1 MLVIKKIMLDTN
13 IFDKIPDFIDE
24 MKDSIRKGYEYY
36 ITVVQVEELS
46 KIPESKE
53 GKRFKSEEILSD
65 LKVEVLP
72 SSSIF
77 HGESGRVLNSNSI
90 DDSIIAATSVYEGC
104 TLVTEDKELYR
115 YMKEDNLEV
124 MYFDEFLLGISG

>member
-36 ITVVQVEELS
+36 ITVVQVEGLS

-65 LKVEVLP
+65 LEVEVLP

-77 HGESGRVLNSNSI
+77 HGESGRVLNSI

>member
-1 MLVIKKIMLDTN
+1 MLAIKKIMLDTN

-24 MKDSIRKGYEYY
+24 MKDSIREGYEYY

-53 GKRFKSEEILSD
+53 GKRFKSEEILSR

-77 HGESGRVLNSNSI
+77 HGESDRALNSI

-104 TLVTEDKELYR
+104 TLVTEDKELYE
-115 YMKEDNLEV
+115 YMKEDNLKV
-124 MYFDEFLLGISG
+124 MYFDEFLLEISN

>member
-77 HGESGRVLNSNSI
+77 HGESGRVLNSI